1 MEIVVN
7 GKTEETEEDISI
19 LEYLTEKG
27 IAADHIVVELNKK
40 IIKRETFQETKLSSG
55 DRIEVLQLVGG
66 G

>member
-7 GKTEETEEDISI
+7 GKTEEIEEDISI
-19 LEYLTEKG
+19 LEYLNEKDISTG
-27 IAADHIVVELNKK
+27 HIVVELNKK
-40 IIKRETFQETKLSSG
+40 IIKRETFQATKLSSG